1 MHPAI
6 AAGPVAATARRIQP
20 HMYVS
25 IRSMPTC
32 CRHVQYVN
40 ASPYACTSVYACMN
54 VRRYA
59 CVHASMHVLV
69 SASMYMSKCIR
80 LQAACWQMQLCS
92 CAMCMHVGV

>member
-6 AAGPVAATARRIQP
+6 AAGPVAATARRIQL
-20 HMYVS
+20 HNMYVC
-25 IRSMPTC
+25 MPTC

-59 CVHASMHVLV
+59 CMYASMHVLV
-69 SASMYMSKCIR
+69 FASMYMS
-80 LQAACWQMQLCS
+80 S
-92 CAMCMHVGV
+92 VETS